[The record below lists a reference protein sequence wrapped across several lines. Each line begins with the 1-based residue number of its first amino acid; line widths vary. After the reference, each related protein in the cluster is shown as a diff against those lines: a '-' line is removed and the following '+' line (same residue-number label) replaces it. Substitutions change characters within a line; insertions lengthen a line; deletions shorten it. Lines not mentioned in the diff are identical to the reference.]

1 MRMVKQAEKRRKRSP
16 LLPVFGLVLAL
27 GFAAIAYVLSVPAY
41 DFLMRQRV
49 NFGTLGVNTA
59 QLLIAAAIWIVLF
72 GSSMFLVAI
81 LAGRTYDEDLS
92 LKYYKEETKRRKQK
106 ELEKRRPRR

>member
-1 MRMVKQAEKRRKRSP
+1 MRMVKQAERKRKRSP
-16 LLPVFGLVLAL
+16 LLPLFGLLLAL
-27 GFAAIAYVLSVPAY
+27 GFAAIAYVLSSPAY
-41 DFLMRQRV
+41 DFLVSRRV
-49 NFGTLGVNTA
+49 NFGNLGQNTSL
-59 QLLIAAAIWIVLF
+59 LLIGAAIWIVLF

-81 LAGRTYDEDLS
+81 LSGRTYDEDLS